1 MYMETISVTDAR
13 SNIYKLIANVIA
25 LHKPIQI
32 KGKTGSVVMLSEED
46 WNAIQ
51 ETLYLDSIPGMT
63 DSILQ
68 GMNESEDK
76 CSKEIKW

>member
-1 MYMETISVTDAR
+1 METISATDAR
-13 SNIYKLIANVIA
+13 SNIYKLIGNVIA
-25 LHKPIQI
+25 SHKPVQI
-32 KGKTGSVVMLSEED
+32 KGKTGSVVMLSEDD

-63 DSILQ
+63 DSIIK
-68 GMNESEDK
+68 GMKESEDK